1 MAKIINCDCGFV
13 VRGETEEELVAAAQ
27 GHAKEV
33 HNMDMTAEQALAL
46 ATTES

>member
-13 VRGETEEELVAAAQ
+13 VRGDTDEELVAAAKS
-27 GHAKEV
+27 HAKEV

-46 ATTES
+46 ATTEN